1 MTKQSSSFV
10 HRQGMRSAAALA
22 LGIPLIL
29 SGLAGPAAAAPA
41 NIPATITSN
50 PDGQQAIY
58 EDGRYIVML
67 DSAPLATYEGGVAGI
82 EATKPAKGEKLNSGS
97 AHAKKYRAHLTN
109 KQGDV
114 AASEGVK
121 IQKSFTTAVNGFVAE
136 LTGLQAA
143 ELAKKPGV
151 VAVAPD
157 EQHHPDYSS
166 TDYLDL
172 PGRDGVWAEQYGG
185 TKNAGKGTVVGVI
198 DTGYYPESDFLA
210 GEEVK
215 PLRGKAKVGEPYL
228 TADGKIAMLKADGST
243 FLGECQPGQEGSGFD
258 GTECNSKVLSA
269 RYYAD
274 DFLRTVPAQNRN
286 PKESISPLDIASH
299 GTHTAT
305 TAAGNSEVTQT
316 VAGRDFGTGNGVAPA
331 AKVSVYKTCWEDNDE
346 ATGGCYTSASVDA
359 IEQAILDG
367 VDVLNY
373 SISGNNNSVLD
384 PVSVA
389 FLSAAEVGIFVSAS
403 AGNAGPGPTT
413 VNHSAPWVTT
423 VAASTFSNEL
433 QGTVEL
439 SDGTKYRGTSIMN
452 REVPQTSL
460 ILSAEASAAGATADE
475 AKLCYPGKLDPA
487 KVEGKIVVCDRGVN
501 ARADKSVA
509 VKQAGGVGMVL
520 VNVVPGSLDL
530 DLHAV
535 PTVHIADPSIKDK
548 VAADPT
554 LTAALRNKDTTG
566 LAQSPVPQIAAFSSR
581 GPSTAVDSNLLK
593 PDVAAP
599 GVNVLAGVSPVLGG
613 ETNGFM
619 SGTSMAAPHVAGLG
633 ALLLAENPRWSPATV
648 KSAMMTTAGE
658 LVNEDGSANED
669 RFATGAGHVDTARMG
684 DPGLVYDANVED
696 WLGFIQGTGLD
707 LGLKKKDV
715 IQSKDLNVPSFAL
728 GKLSGE
734 VTVERT
740 LTALEPG
747 SYTVDVD
754 LPGVAVKVSP
764 RKLNF
769 TKSGQERKF
778 KVTFQNVNA
787 PLDEF
792 AMGELVWT
800 EEGKRGNG
808 KGSGRSQHTVASP
821 IAVRPVT
828 AVAPASVA
836 FTSDAGNGTGSFKVT
851 SGTNSPIDLA
861 VEGLAKA
868 KAADVEKVPGQ
879 PAVIGSNGSTGFA
892 PQEVPEGATLAQFAI
907 YAADAGADWDL
918 HVLTPAGA
926 VISAATASASE
937 SLVINN
943 PVPGTYYAIAHLFS
957 SPDAKA
963 SKGTINTVALSGDS
977 GNLTVS
983 PDPLNLRNGKTST
996 VKAAWSGLEAGNWV
1010 GLVRFSEG
1018 ISTPV
1023 TVNVSGDGTAAQ
1035 APAAEGSA
1043 VVVEGG
1049 ASAQPGQRSGL

>member
-1 MTKQSSSFV
+1 
-10 HRQGMRSAAALA
+10 
-22 LGIPLIL
+22 
-29 SGLAGPAAAAPA
+29 
-41 NIPATITSN
+41 
-50 PDGQQAIY
+50 
-58 EDGRYIVML
+58 
-67 DSAPLATYEGGVAGI
+67 
-82 EATKPAKGEKLNSGS
+82 
-97 AHAKKYRAHLTN
+97 
-109 KQGDV
+109 
-114 AASEGVK
+114 
-121 IQKSFTTAVNGFVAE
+121 
-136 LTGLQAA
+136 
-143 ELAKKPGV
+143 
-151 VAVAPD
+151 
-157 EQHHPDYSS
+157 
-166 TDYLDL
+166 
-172 PGRDGVWAEQYGG
+172 
-185 TKNAGKGTVVGVI
+185 
-198 DTGYYPESDFLA
+198 
-210 GEEVK
+210 
-215 PLRGKAKVGEPYL
+215 
-228 TADGKIAMLKADGST
+228 ADGST
-243 FLGECQPGQEGSGFD
+243 FLGECQPGEEGSGFD

-299 GTHTAT
+299 GTHTAS
-305 TAAGNSEVTQT
+305 TAAGNSGVTQT

-331 AKVSVYKTCWEDNDE
+331 AKVSVYKICWEDNDE
-346 ATGGCYTSASVDA
+346 ATGGCYSSAAVDA

-373 SISGNNNSVLD
+373 SISGSNNSVLD

-403 AGNAGPGPTT
+403 AGNTGPAAAT
-413 VNHSAPWVTT
+413 VNHVAPWVTT

-460 ILSAEASAAGATADE
+460 ILSAEAGAAGATADE
-475 AKLCYPGKLDPA
+475 AKLCYPGKLDPV

-501 ARADKSVA
+501 PRADKSVA

-520 VNVVPGSLDL
+520 VNVVPGSRDL

-535 PTVHIADPSIKDK
+535 PTVHIDDPSIKDK
-548 VAADPT
+548 VAADPA

-566 LAQSPVPQIAAFSSR
+566 LAQSPVPQVAAFSSR
-581 GPSTAVDSNLLK
+581 GPSMAVDSNLLK

-599 GVNVLAGVSPVLGG
+599 GVNVLAGVSPVMGG

-619 SGTSMAAPHVAGLG
+619 SGTSMAAPHVSGLG
-633 ALLLAENPRWSPATV
+633 ALLLAENPQWSPATV
-648 KSAMMTTAGE
+648 KSAMMTTAGD
-658 LVNEDGSANED
+658 LVNEDGSVNED
-669 RFATGAGHVDTARMG
+669 RFATGAGHVDTARMD
-684 DPGLVYDANVED
+684 DPGLAYDANVKD

-707 LGLKKKDV
+707 LGLKKKDTV
-715 IQSKDLNVPSFAL
+715 QPKDLNVPSFAL
-728 GKLSGE
+728 GKLAGE

-740 LTALEPG
+740 LTALAPG

-764 RKLNF
+764 KKLTF
-769 TKSGQERKF
+769 AKAGQERTF
-778 KVTFQNVNA
+778 KVTFENVNA

-808 KGSGRSQHTVASP
+808 KHTVASP

-836 FTSDAGNGTGSFKVT
+836 FTSDAGDGTGLFKVT

-868 KAADVEKVPGQ
+868 NATELEKVPGQ
-879 PAVIGSNGSTGFA
+879 PAVIGANGSTGFA
-892 PQEVPEGATLAQFAI
+892 PQAVPAGATLAQFAI
-907 YAADAGADWDL
+907 NAADPGADWDL
-918 HVLTPAGA
+918 HVLTPAGT

-943 PVPGTYYAIAHLFS
+943 PTPGTYYAIAHLYS
-957 SPDAKA
+957 SPDGKA
-963 SKGTINTVALSGDS
+963 SKGTINTVALSGDT
-977 GNLTVS
+977 GNLTAS
-983 PDPLNLRNGKTST
+983 PDPLKLRNGKTGT
-996 VKAAWSGLEAGNWV
+996 VQAAWSSLEPGSWV
-1010 GLVRFSEG
+1010 GLVKFSDG
-1018 ISTPV
+1018 ASTAV
-1023 TVNVSGDGTAAQ
+1023 TVNVSGDGTMPQ
-1035 APAAEGSA
+1035 APAAEGGA
-1043 VVVEGG
+1043 VIVDGG
-1049 ASAQPGQRSGL
+1049 DSPQPEQRSGR